1 MGKSSRTTRGWGSGH
16 ATRVT
21 CLMGGLLESEG
32 PGKQAGREAPPEETP
47 ASPPWSKRDPDQGA
61 LTR

>member
-1 MGKSSRTTRGWGSGH
+1 
-16 ATRVT
+16 
-21 CLMGGLLESEG
+21 MGGLLESEG